1 MFFLFFFLMIRR
13 PPRSTLF
20 PYTTLFR
27 STASLFRRVEHELRV
42 DRRHAP
48 DDGLNGAAVQRALRD
63 LIEVAVL
70 SESLRCDA
78 AHRQHVNQLESE
90 EVEGA
95 GRCHVHLPY
104 ELYRF
109 TSRSRRSAAA
119 TFRRGW
125 HDRPNRHAYRART
138 FRSEQAASCSP
149 YPCR

>member
-48 DDGLNGAAVQRALRD
+48 DDGLNCAAVQRALRD

-78 AHRQHVNQLESE
+78 AHRQHANQLESE

-109 TSRSRRSAAA
+109 HFTIAMV
-119 TFRRGW
+119 GGC
-125 HDRPNRHAYRART
+125 HV
-138 FRSEQAASCSP
+138 ASMTAG
-149 YPCR
+149 